1 MTSRKSLTGTN
12 KLINLCV
19 THRKISVAFSLR
31 RVRFIAL
38 QSCSNFK
45 MILGLAIT
53 ALAFVVILISWI
65 YKTFIEVRF
74 YFLKIGFSEAQSRRC
89 AILARCARAVSPGL
103 TLRFHPCLTA
113 NELLTY
119 VKYRLFFKV
128 SFNMLCVNH
137 VYQYLIRLPILIK
150 KFVVT
155 NILKT
160 SGIQFAF
167 PPVNRCQCTLKKK
180 SSPGIRKKNWKACS
194 GAIN

>member
-1 MTSRKSLTGTN
+1 MFKFQDDTRSCHHCPCFRSNFDIVDLQNIYRG
-12 KLINLCV
+12 
-19 THRKISVAFSLR
+19 KILFPQN
-31 RVRFIAL
+31 RFFRSAKPTVCD
-38 QSCSNFK
+38 SCS
-45 MILGLAIT
+45 MRA
-53 ALAFVVILISWI
+53 
-65 YKTFIEVRF
+65 
-74 YFLKIGFSEAQSRRC
+74 SR
-89 AILARCARAVSPGL
+89 LPGAVSPGL
-103 TLRFHPCLTA
+103 TLRFHPYLTA

-128 SFNMLCVNH
+128 NFNMLCVNH
-137 VYQYLIRLPILIK
+137 VYQYLIRLPILVK

-180 SSPGIRKKNWKACS
+180 SSPGIRKKNWKAWS

>member
-113 NELLTY
+113 NEL
-119 VKYRLFFKV
+119 FFKV

-180 SSPGIRKKNWKACS
+180 SSPGIRKKDWKACS